1 VAGPERT
8 PVDVVAFFDDVA
20 ALMLA
25 ADPRLELLGSHTD
38 ATTHFR
44 EAAATPHRR
53 VWNMQNRVSQRANR
67 EGLPLNDRSR
77 AQGAELRLVVPADQ
91 LAQFPLL
98 TTIQPSLRVG
108 AVPKPLLLLDTLAF
122 FAGPL
127 GTPLAHT
134 LWRTVDPGLVARAE
148 AAYLAVWEAAV
159 PAEDVGGLPPL
170 PERTRHVAFLLVE
183 GATDK
188 EIAAELGVSE
198 RTVSGEVR
206 AVVRWVGAR
215 SRGHAIALLV
225 GAGR

>member
-1 VAGPERT
+1 
-8 PVDVVAFFDDVA
+8 VDVVGFFDDVSS
-20 ALMLA
+20 LMLA
-25 ADPRLELLGSHTD
+25 ADPRVELLGSHTD
-38 ATTHFR
+38 ATRHFR

-53 VWNMQNRVSQRANR
+53 VWNMQNRLSPRGNR
-67 EGLPLNDRSR
+67 EGLPLNDQSR

-98 TTIQPSLRVG
+98 TTIEPTMRVG
-108 AVPKPLLLLDTLAF
+108 AVPRPLLLLDTLAF
-122 FAGPL
+122 LAGPL

-148 AAYLAVWEAAV
+148 AAYLAVWDASV
-159 PAEDVGGLPPL
+159 PAEEAGGLTPL
-170 PERTRHVAFLLVE
+170 RRRTRDVAFLLLE

-188 EIAAELGVSE
+188 EIAGGLGVSE

-206 AVVRWVGAR
+206 TIVRWVGAR

-225 GAGR
+225 GSGR